1 MGLAHWC
8 CRLDEVEGIYN
19 IYDDDCVF
27 FQKRDTNSLS
37 ASSLQTWQVA
47 PLCNGK
53 VKVINVGT
61 GNTMSFGP
69 WLYDSETKLL
79 KSDTG
84 RWAMNK
90 KRKGLRLEAKVKYL
104 KNTTTPWK
112 RFQWNI
118 VKV

>member
-1 MGLAHWC
+1 MKLKAFIIFTMMIVC
-8 CRLDEVEGIYN
+8 
-19 IYDDDCVF
+19 F
-27 FQKRDTNSLS
+27 FLQKRDTSSLS